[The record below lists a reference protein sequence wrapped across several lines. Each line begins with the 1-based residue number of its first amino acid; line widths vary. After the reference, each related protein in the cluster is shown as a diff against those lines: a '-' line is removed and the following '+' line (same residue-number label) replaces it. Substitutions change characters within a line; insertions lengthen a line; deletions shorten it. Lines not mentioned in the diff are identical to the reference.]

1 MTRLAAL
8 LFALATTVVA
18 TAQPPDRAVVHGD
31 VASLIDAYLTRL
43 TPFGWSGAVLV
54 ARDGTIV
61 LHKGYGLAN
70 RATRTAWTPDTVGNI
85 GSITKQFT
93 AAAILK
99 LEAMGRLTVT
109 DTMAAHLP
117 GVPADKAGITL
128 HQLLTHTAGFPG
140 DLGGSDDE
148 PIGRDEL
155 VARVLAAP
163 LARAPGQGFDYSNEG
178 YSLLAAI
185 VERVSGTGYEAFL
198 HEQLFKPAGMTRT
211 GYLLPR
217 FDDAML
223 ARGYRADGSDWGLV
237 YRRRW
242 RDDGPG
248 WYLRGNGGLQSTT
261 GDLYQ
266 WHLAL
271 EGDAVLPAA
280 QRAAFAAPHV
290 RTPGGDRYAY
300 GWGVDATPR
309 RTTVISHNGGNRI
322 FFADFRRYVDER
334 TVIIVLGNTPVV
346 PATFVGVQRIEP
358 LIFDPASV
366 ALPPAVI
373 EVSAATRSALAGT
386 YAVAAGSSPVT
397 IATTAAGIRADS
409 TDPALKGALH
419 GLTAAGGRFAELESR
434 TAAIVAASAKGDF
447 QPIVDAYGGRPA
459 LAQVQAGQGREWQA
473 WRAEFGDFAGCDVR
487 GVTLTQGDPTVVVQ
501 LRFARGTM
509 IARYPWGPRRLLGFI
524 SGRALPVAEFLPE
537 SATSYVLFDH
547 RRRAPV
553 RLTFAPDGG
562 SLRIAS
568 DTTDVAAIRTAAT
581 PQPGTKPR

>member
-8 LFALATTVVA
+8 LLALATPLVA
-18 TAQPPDRAVVHGD
+18 TAQRTDPVVHGD
-31 VASLIDAYLTRL
+31 VASRIDTYLTRL
-43 TPFGWSGAVLV
+43 TPFGWSGGVLV
-54 ARDGTIV
+54 ARDGRIV

-70 RATRTAWTPDTVGNI
+70 RASRTAWTPDTVGNI

-99 LEAMGRLTVT
+99 LEAMGRLKVT
-109 DTMAAHLP
+109 DRMAAHLP
-117 GVPADKAGITL
+117 GVPADKAAITL
-128 HQLLTHTAGFPG
+128 HQLLTHTAGLRG
-140 DLGGSDDE
+140 DLGGRDDE

-155 VARVLAAP
+155 VARVLASP
-163 LARAPGQGFDYSNEG
+163 LARAPGHGFDYSNEG

-198 HEQLFKPAGMTRT
+198 HEQLFEPAGMTRT
-211 GYLLPR
+211 GYLRPR
-217 FDDAML
+217 FDDALL

-242 RDDGPG
+242 REDGPG

-261 GDLYQ
+261 GDLYK

-280 QRAAFAAPHV
+280 QRAAFVAPHV
-290 RTPGGDRYAY
+290 QTPGGDRYAY

-309 RTTVISHNGGNRI
+309 RTTVIAHNGGNRV

-334 TVIIVLGNTPVV
+334 TVIIVLGNTPVI
-346 PATFVGVQRIEP
+346 PATFVGEQRVEP

-366 ALPPAVI
+366 ALPPAVV
-373 EVSAATRSALAGT
+373 EVSAAARSALAGT
-386 YAVAAGSSPVT
+386 YAVAAGPPVT
-397 IATTAAGIRADS
+397 IATTAAGLHADS

-419 GLTAAGGRFAELESR
+419 GLAAAGGRFAELESR
-434 TAAIVAASAKGDF
+434 TAAIVAASARGDF

-459 LAQVQAGQGREWQA
+459 LAQVEAGQGQEWQA
-473 WRAEFGDFAGCDVR
+473 WRAEFGGFTGFDVL

-501 LRFARGTM
+501 LRFARGSM
-509 IARYPWGPRRLLGFI
+509 IARYPWGPRRLTGFI
-524 SGRALPVAEFLPE
+524 AERALPDAEFLPE
-537 SATSYVLFDH
+537 SATSYVKFDY

-568 DTTDVAAIRTAAT
+568 DTTDVAAIRSAAT

>member
-1 MTRLAAL
+1 MTGRATL
-8 LFALATTVVA
+8 LLALATTVVA
-18 TAQPPDRAVVHGD
+18 TAQPTDPVVVQGD
-31 VASLIDAYLTRL
+31 VASRIDAYLTRL

-70 RATRTAWTPDTVGNI
+70 RASRTAWTPDTVGNI

-99 LEAMGRLTVT
+99 LEAMGRLKVT

-198 HEQLFKPAGMTRT
+198 QERLFTPAGMTRT

-217 FDDAML
+217 FDDARL

-242 RDDGPG
+242 REDGPG

-261 GDLYQ
+261 GDLYK

-271 EGDAVLPAA
+271 ESDAVLPAA

-290 RTPGGDRYAY
+290 QTPGGDRYAY

-334 TVIIVLGNTPVV
+334 TVIVVLGNTPVI
-346 PATFVGVQRIEP
+346 PATWVGAQRIEP

-366 ALPPAVI
+366 ALPPAVV

-386 YAVAAGSSPVT
+386 YTVAAGPLVT
-397 IATTAAGIRADS
+397 IATTATGLRADS
-409 TDPALKGALH
+409 ADPVLRGALH
-419 GLTAAGGRFAELESR
+419 GLAAADGRFAELASR

-459 LAQVQAGQGREWQA
+459 LAQAEAGQGREWLA
-473 WRAEFGDFAGCDVR
+473 WRAEFGDVAGFDLL

-524 SGRALPVAEFLPE
+524 TERALPDAEFLSE

-553 RLTFAPDGG
+553 RLTFAPDGR
-562 SLRIAS
+562 LRIVGDA
-568 DTTDVAAIRTAAT
+568 TDVTAVRVAAT
-581 PQPGTKPR
+581 PRPGTTPR